1 MASILAPLCRPA
13 APCRPRAPRANRL
26 QRRAGSTGCPD
37 PMHRIGA
44 LIAAASGPWLMASS
58 YRPAPYFASRLSRG
72 FTLLEM
78 LVVLVIIGLLAGL
91 VGPRLFSK
99 VDQSKITTAQTQVKL
114 LRGAVESL
122 RLDVGRYPGS
132 DEGLAMLTRR
142 PADAALAARWRG
154 PYLDDALPLDPWGL
168 PYQYA
173 VPGADGQP
181 FALYSFGADGKPGG
195 EGDAKDLG
203 VLPAR

>member
-1 MASILAPLCRPA
+1 MQLHSTPAFTMA
-13 APCRPRAPRANRL
+13 RA
-26 QRRAGSTGCPD
+26 T
-37 PMHRIGA
+37 
-44 LIAAASGPWLMASS
+44 
-58 YRPAPYFASRLSRG
+58 SRG

-99 VDQSKITTAQTQVKL
+99 VDQSKVTTAQTQIKL

-122 RLDVGRYPGS
+122 RLDVGRYPAS
-132 DEGLAMLTRR
+132 EEGLSLLTRR
-142 PADAALAARWRG
+142 PSDSGLAARWRG
-154 PYLDDALPLDPWGL
+154 PYLDDTLPLDPWSQ

-181 FALYSFGADGKPGG
+181 FAIYSFGADGKAGG
-195 EGDAKDLG
+195 EGDARDLG
-203 VLPAR
+203 ILPARQP

>member
-1 MASILAPLCRPA
+1 MPLSSDRPF
-13 APCRPRAPRANRL
+13 L
-26 QRRAGSTGCPD
+26 MRRA
-37 PMHRIGA
+37 A
-44 LIAAASGPWLMASS
+44 
-58 YRPAPYFASRLSRG
+58 G

-99 VDQSKITTAQTQVKL
+99 VDQSKVTTTTTQVKM

-122 RLDVGRYPGS
+122 RLDIGRYPTPE
-132 DEGLAMLTRR
+132 EGLSLLSKA

-154 PYLDDALPLDPWGL
+154 PYLDGALPEDPWGH

-181 FALYSFGADGKPGG
+181 FALYSFGADGKRGG
-195 EGDAKDLG
+195 SGDAADIG
-203 VLPAR
+203 VLPASQP